1 MFPIRDSVARTR
13 PPVVLWAIIALN
25 AAVFA
30 YQLSLSAPELQAF
43 VVQHALIPLR
53 YFSPAWAARHGLSAA
68 DVTPFLTNTFMHG
81 GLLHIILNLWT
92 LYIFGPALEDRLGP
106 ARFLTLYLAA
116 GIIASLAH
124 AVFNAFSA
132 IPALG
137 ASGAIAGVIG
147 AYAVRFPYA
156 WVRVLVPIII
166 FPLFFSIPAMLFAG
180 LWFLM
185 QVMQGTSE
193 LFVPGTGGGIAWWA
207 HIGGF
212 LAGVFLVRPLEP
224 ASGSAA
230 AGGPWANRDYERVHA
245 RRAEFWGPRSDNWSS
260 LRRRR

>member
-1 MFPIRDSVARTR
+1 VIVM
-13 PPVVLWAIIALN
+13 AIIAVN
-25 AAVFA
+25 VAAFL
-30 YQLSLSAPELQAF
+30 YQLTLGPQAEQLF
-43 VVQHALIPLR
+43 IYEHALVPAR
-53 YFSPAWAARHGLSAA
+53 YFRPAWAWETGLSPT
-68 DVTPFLTNTFMHG
+68 DLTPFVTNTFMHG
-81 GLLHIILNLWT
+81 GFLHIILNLWT

-106 ARFLTLYLAA
+106 ARFLALYLAA
-116 GIIASLAH
+116 GIIASVAH

-180 LWFLM
+180 IWFLM

-193 LFVPGTGGGIAWWA
+193 LFLPGAGGGIAWWA

-212 LAGVFLVRPLEP
+212 LAGLFLVRPLEP

-230 AGGPWANRDYERVHA
+230 AGGPWANRDYESQFQRGMHFMGPHPSRWMPP
-245 RRAEFWGPRSDNWSS
+245 RR
-260 LRRRR
+260 